1 MRKARAI
8 PVWLLLRVFLLG
20 AAGIVACV
28 FAIDRAHVRAA
39 ERARQRAAAAARA
52 PEDRTLDAP
61 ELEAKP
67 EEPRP

>member
-8 PVWLLLRVFLLG
+8 PIWLLLRVFLLG

-28 FAIDRAHVRAA
+28 FAIERAHVRAA
-39 ERARQRAAAAARA
+39 ERARLRSEAAART
-52 PEDRTLDAP
+52 PEDRTLEAP